1 MGWAAAAPYVIP
13 IATSLV
19 GGMMGGKGGRRN
31 PSPQLP
37 AGLESL
43 LNIFSQT
50 AGRGLENLDFSGFT
64 PGAGYQA
71 DVGQQA
77 LLSSLMPQLGGVG
90 SAFGQGLTGLTEGAA
105 TGYLPNFTG
114 QIESYLRPGLERS
127 FERGAAGLREQG
139 AFTGTLSGSN
149 MLEQLSNLRGGL
161 EAGLGEN
168 MANIYGGALPA
179 AISARSAAVGQS
191 LGLPGQMLGALEGP
205 IGQTL
210 QGSQFQQAFPLQ
222 AIQGAAGGISGL
234 PFYQPS
240 YRPGKSGM
248 IGQGLMA
255 AAPAMG
261 GKK

>member
-77 LLSSLMPQLGGVG
+77 LLRSLMPQLGGVG
-90 SAFGQGLTGLTEGAA
+90 SAFGQGVTGLTEGAA

-139 AFTGTLSGSN
+139 AFTGTLRGS
-149 MLEQLSNLRGGL
+149 QIPAQPRHPRGGV
-161 EAGLGEN
+161 
-168 MANIYGGALPA
+168 GG
-179 AISARSAAVGQS
+179 R
-191 LGLPGQMLGALEGP
+191 
-205 IGQTL
+205 
-210 QGSQFQQAFPLQ
+210 
-222 AIQGAAGGISGL
+222 AGGERGETS
-234 PFYQPS
+234 
-240 YRPGKSGM
+240 
-248 IGQGLMA
+248 
-255 AAPAMG
+255 
-261 GKK
+261 